1 MKYKFASTKDTV
13 RKICGEKKS
22 QLKISV
28 LKLDSNDCCN
38 IAVTN
43 AVAVKSRVPGP
54 STEARGINF

>member
-1 MKYKFASTKDTV
+1 MKYKFVSTKNTV
-13 RKICGEKKS
+13 GKNMWRKKS

-28 LKLDSNDCCN
+28 LKLDCNDCCN